1 MRAAY
6 IAAWIMAFV
15 FIAGETLRRGLSYLS
30 VNATTMVE
38 DYLCGALLL
47 WAAIFWYQR
56 RPLAPKLMAV
66 AWAYAT
72 GGMFVPFF
80 AHLEAF
86 LRDTTL
92 RPDHPHEDVNSIVLK
107 GAIWAICLIFLIISL
122 RSDDTQFQGA
132 KPQTV

>member
-1 MRAAY
+1 MKSAYFAAY
-6 IAAWIMAFV
+6 IMAFV

-38 DYLCGALLL
+38 DYICGALLL
-47 WAAIFWYQR
+47 SAAIFWYQQ

-86 LRDTTL
+86 LRDTTF

-107 GAIWAICLIFLIISL
+107 GVIWAICLVFLIISL
-122 RSDDTQFQGA
+122 RSDDSEFQVA
-132 KPQTV
+132 QSRAV

>member
-1 MRAAY
+1 MKAAY
-6 IAAWIMAFV
+6 YAAWVMAFV

-38 DYLCGALLL
+38 DYICGALLL
-47 WAAIFWYQR
+47 SAAVLWNQK

-86 LRDTTL
+86 LRDTTF

-107 GAIWAICLIFLIISL
+107 GVIWAICLVFLIISL
-122 RSDDTQFQGA
+122 RSDDSEFQVA
-132 KPQTV
+132 QSRAV